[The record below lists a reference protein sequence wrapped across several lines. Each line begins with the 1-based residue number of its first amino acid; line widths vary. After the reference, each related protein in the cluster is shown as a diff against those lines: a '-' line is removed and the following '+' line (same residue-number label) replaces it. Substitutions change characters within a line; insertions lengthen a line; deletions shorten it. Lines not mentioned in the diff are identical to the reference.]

1 MFRARIIPAGWCLA
15 LSLAPVG
22 LAQAPGEVSNLQF
35 SNPTTLS
42 WSALAGASDF
52 NIYRAQHDQFL
63 AGRPPACHA
72 NEVVGTSYLS
82 APAPAAGNA
91 FLYLVTGEGPDGT
104 EGTPGTSSAGAL
116 RALYGLCDLVERG
129 QLLNR
134 IGYGWNEYLAGR
146 YSTLGVTG
154 FLNEQLAPETI
165 DESSNTDL
173 NSRLSSLEPPE
184 NINELIGL
192 ALVKGVY
199 ARRQLQQVVT
209 MFWAN
214 HFNTNYADIRGFFNR
229 PEFDTATVN
238 QLTVETQY
246 RELEQFRNLAFN
258 GTFRE
263 ILETS
268 AKSPAMSIY
277 LDNDENVVGRP
288 QENYARELLELHS
301 MGVDNGYTQHDI
313 EELARALTGWNVCK
327 KTEANKN
334 DPLAPCIN
342 RLLEATTPGTYVINF
357 RLNQHDHAQKVLFEG
372 TPYEVTIP
380 STSGN
385 QSQGVND
392 LEIALDAIAD
402 HPSTREYISSKL
414 LQLIVQDAPTQ
425 PMIDAVVNAWQVN
438 GGDLREVLRVVVE
451 RAELRQPDGFRN
463 KLRTPLEQMLAVF
476 RATRGKTNGTTTVRT
491 YLSRMQHLPHQNA
504 VPTGYAEV
512 GDEWIDTNNTLERQ
526 NFGLDL
532 TEKTASSFGTD
543 LIALLNANGLS
554 SSSTPE
560 AIVDFWIEV
569 LFGGAVTPADRQE
582 AITYL
587 RTDDNGVETLPL
599 TDARIRGLVGFLV
612 GYPNF
617 QEQ

>member
-1 MFRARIIPAGWCLA
+1 
-15 LSLAPVG
+15 
-22 LAQAPGEVSNLQF
+22 
-35 SNPTTLS
+35 
-42 WSALAGASDF
+42 
-52 NIYRAQHDQFL
+52 
-63 AGRPPACHA
+63 
-72 NEVVGTSYLS
+72 
-82 APAPAAGNA
+82 
-91 FLYLVTGEGPDGT
+91 
-104 EGTPGTSSAGAL
+104 
-116 RALYGLCDLVERG
+116 
-129 QLLNR
+129 
-134 IGYGWNEYLAGR
+134 
-146 YSTLGVTG
+146 
-154 FLNEQLAPETI
+154 
-165 DESSNTDL
+165 
-173 NSRLSSLEPPE
+173 
-184 NINELIGL
+184 
-192 ALVKGVY
+192 
-199 ARRQLQQVVT
+199 
-209 MFWAN
+209 
-214 HFNTNYADIRGFFNR
+214 
-229 PEFDTATVN
+229 
-238 QLTVETQY
+238 
-246 RELEQFRNLAFN
+246 
-258 GTFRE
+258 
-263 ILETS
+263 
-268 AKSPAMSIY
+268 
-277 LDNDENVVGRP
+277 VGRP

-301 MGVDNGYTQHDI
+301 LGVDNGYTQHDI

-342 RLLEATTPGTYVINF
+342 RLLEASTPGTYVTNF
-357 RLNQHDHAQKVLFEG
+357 RINQHDHGQKVLFQG
-372 TPYEVTIP
+372 TPYQVTIP

-402 HPSTREYISSKL
+402 HPSTRQYIALKL
-414 LQLIVQDAPTQ
+414 LQLIVQDTPTQ
-425 PMIDAVVNAWQVN
+425 PMIDAVASTWQAN
-438 GGDLREVLRVVVE
+438 GGELREVLRAVVE

-463 KLRTPLEQMLAVF
+463 KLRTPLEQMIAVF

-532 TEKTASSFGTD
+532 TEKTAASFGTD

-554 SSSTPE
+554 SSSSPE
-560 AIVDFWIEV
+560 AIVDFWINL

-587 RTDDNGVETLPL
+587 RTDDNGVVTLPL

>member
-192 ALVKGVY
+192 ALVRGVY

-263 ILETS
+263 ILEVS

-438 GGDLREVLRVVVE
+438 SGDLREVLRVVVE

>member
-1 MFRARIIPAGWCLA
+1 
-15 LSLAPVG
+15 

-72 NEVVGTSYLS
+72 NEVLGTSYLS
-82 APAPAAGNA
+82 APAPPAGNA
-91 FLYLVTGEGPDGT
+91 FLYLVTGEGLDGA
-104 EGTPGTSSAGAL
+104 EGTPGTSSGGAA
-116 RALYGLCDLVERG
+116 RALYGSCDLVERA

-146 YSTLGVTG
+146 YSTLGLTG

-165 DESSNTDL
+165 DESSNTEL

-192 ALVKGVY
+192 ALVRGVY

-263 ILETS
+263 ILEVS

-357 RLNQHDHAQKVLFEG
+357 RLNQHDHGQKVLFEG

-425 PMIDAVVNAWQVN
+425 PMIDAVVDAWQVN
-438 GGDLREVLRVVVE
+438 GGDLREVLRAVVE
-451 RAELRQPDGFRN
+451 RAELRQPENFRT
-463 KLRTPLEQMLAVF
+463 KLRTPLEQMIAVF

-587 RTDDNGVETLPL
+587 RTDDNGVEALPL